1 VRKREKER
9 VDERERRLGEDLE
22 LGGGDDGGG
31 GGCLN
36 RREWRLVRGA
46 LVSTC
51 DVQEKVR
58 ERERVEE
65 EGACERE
72 QPTASRC
79 EAIAARTTSE

>member
-1 VRKREKER
+1 MRKREKER

-51 DVQEKVR
+51 DVQEKVTER
-58 ERERVEE
+58 EREGGRGRCLR
-65 EGACERE
+65 EGAANR
-72 QPTASRC
+72 
-79 EAIAARTTSE
+79 

>member
-1 VRKREKER
+1 M
-9 VDERERRLGEDLE
+9 DERERLGEDLE
-22 LGGGDDGGG
+22 LGGGDGDGGG

-46 LVSTC
+46 MVSTC
-51 DVQEKVR
+51 DVQEKVTER

>member
-1 VRKREKER
+1 MRKREKER

-22 LGGGDDGGG
+22 LGGGDGDGGG

-51 DVQEKVR
+51 DVQEKATGRGRKRKVLARGSSQPLAGVR
-58 ERERVEE
+58 L
-65 EGACERE
+65 
-72 QPTASRC
+72 
-79 EAIAARTTSE
+79 

>member
-9 VDERERRLGEDLE
+9 VDERERLGEDLE
-22 LGGGDDGGG
+22 LGGGDGDGGG

-51 DVQEKVR
+51 DVQEKVT
-58 ERERVEE
+58 ERERGWKRKVLAR
-65 EGACERE
+65 GSS
-72 QPTASRC
+72 QPLAGVRL
-79 EAIAARTTSE
+79 